1 MDEYIVKSTYKFKL
15 NSKGTKYGNLV
26 PLEFNTNVPFEIKRI
41 FYIYNVPNDINRG
54 CHAYYE
60 TKQVLIC
67 IAGRVKIKCFNG
79 QTEEIYDLNNP
90 EEAVYISPK
99 VWRTTFEHSNG
110 AVLLVLS
117 SLEYNE
123 KDYIREYEKFLAVV
137 NCI

>member
-1 MDEYIVKSTYKFKL
+1 MKSTYK
-15 NSKGTKYGNLV
+15 
-26 PLEFNTNVPFEIKRI
+26 FNTNVPFEIKRI

-67 IAGRVKIKCFNG
+67 MVGRVKIKCFNG

-110 AVLLVLS
+110 TALLVLS

-123 KDYIREYEKFLAVV
+123 KDYIREYEKFLEVV